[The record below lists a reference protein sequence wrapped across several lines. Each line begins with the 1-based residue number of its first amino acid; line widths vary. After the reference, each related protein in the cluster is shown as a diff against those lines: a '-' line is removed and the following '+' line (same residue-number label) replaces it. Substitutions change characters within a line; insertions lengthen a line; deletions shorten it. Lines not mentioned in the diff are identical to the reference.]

1 MPVPA
6 PPRLRPPRSP
16 AALEPDHRSRCFDP
30 ACVFWQS
37 YENDVDRDGKVDT
50 VEVTLKMPLQ
60 AGETIQHAS
69 AMLFFDYALSD
80 AISVEMEGAVYV
92 DGSSPIT
99 GSQLWVAGQRR
110 SVARSPT
117 MRFNHTL
124 PTGLQVQPGQL
135 LSHYSN
141 VSAIRAITYQH
152 WTATIC
158 QVVSLDAT
166 KTKLPS
172 QSLRRSTPGMPSRG
186 RVTIWKTHLNI

>member
-1 MPVPA
+1 MPA

-99 GSQLWVAGQRR
+99 GSQLWVAGDLRLRQLKPIRYK
-110 SVARSPT
+110 STVTTYSPSILST
-117 MRFNHTL
+117 AVRA
-124 PTGLQVQPGQL
+124 QVI
-135 LSHYSN
+135 
-141 VSAIRAITYQH
+141 SA
-152 WTATIC
+152 AT
-158 QVVSLDAT
+158 
-166 KTKLPS
+166 
-172 QSLRRSTPGMPSRG
+172 
-186 RVTIWKTHLNI
+186 